1 VQITATAP
9 GRQSASRVEGTCL
22 HYVLLL
28 TAWVGAW
35 LAYGASGM
43 AARSSAAQFLY
54 WTVAKLV
61 IWILPV
67 LLIVKLRREEPVA
80 AYLWLKNLRNGV
92 RVGILCGVAVAALSL
107 LADVLTKHFGWPSPG
122 FALVNVL
129 LIAPLFEEVVFRGF
143 FLRELQESHI
153 AFWPANIIA
162 ALMFLGL
169 HLPGWYFV
177 GLLRPAQ
184 AVVAFGICLVGLV
197 AGYARRRA
205 GSTWAGVTV
214 HFVNNL
220 YSSMMH

>member
-1 VQITATAP
+1 VS
-9 GRQSASRVEGTCL
+9 GVERTCL

-28 TAWVGAW
+28 TVWVGAW
-35 LAYGASGM
+35 LAYRASGM
-43 AARSSAAQFLY
+43 AGRTSAAQFLY
-54 WTVAKLV
+54 WTAAKVL

-67 LLIVKLRREEPVA
+67 LLVVRLRDRESIA
-80 AYLWLKNLRNGV
+80 AYLWLKNLRNGL
-92 RVGILCGVAVAALSL
+92 RVGVLCGVVLAAVSM
-107 LADVLTKHFGWPSPG
+107 LADVATKHFRWPSPG

-129 LIAPLFEEVVFRGF
+129 VIAPVFEEIVFRGC
-143 FLRELQESHI
+143 FLRELQESQI
-153 AFWPANIIA
+153 GFWPANIIA

-177 GLLRPAQ
+177 GMLKPAQ

-205 GSTWAGVTV
+205 GSTWAAVAV

-220 YSSMMH
+220 YSSFLH